1 MSAPIINPPTPFICP
16 FPTPFF
22 PGQMVRIRGV
32 ANPNGERF
40 DINFQTRET
49 TYDTDDI
56 AFHVSVRL
64 VQGYI
69 ARNSFRDGDWED
81 EEDYG
86 DLPIR
91 PGQQFEALVLCEPTQ
106 FKVAING
113 RHFCD
118 FKHRLAYAKISHFGV
133 EGDVQL
139 NLVAFEGGPTAPTY
153 QQPMYGMPQNG
164 MPSAPPPYAEAVQ
177 MPPMHQPP
185 QMSMPQPYAPNY
197 SYPPM

>member
-1 MSAPIINPPTPFICP
+1 MSAPIINPPTPFVCP
-16 FPTPFF
+16 FPAPFF
-22 PGQMVRIRGV
+22 PGQMVRIRGN
-32 ANPNGERF
+32 ANPNGDRF

-56 AFHVSVRL
+56 AFHISVRL
-64 VQGYI
+64 LQGYI
-69 ARNSFRDGDWED
+69 ARNSFRDGDWEE

-86 DLPIR
+86 DLPIQ
-91 PGQQFEALVLCEPTQ
+91 PGQHFELLVLCEPTQ

-113 RHFCD
+113 RHYCD

-139 NLVAFEGGPTAPTY
+139 NLVAFEGGPSAPNY
-153 QQPMYGMPQNG
+153 QQPAYGA
-164 MPSAPPPYAEAVQ
+164 PSAPPPYAEAVQ
-177 MPPMHQPP
+177 MPPMHQAP
-185 QMSMPQPYAPNY
+185 QMGMPQPYAPNY